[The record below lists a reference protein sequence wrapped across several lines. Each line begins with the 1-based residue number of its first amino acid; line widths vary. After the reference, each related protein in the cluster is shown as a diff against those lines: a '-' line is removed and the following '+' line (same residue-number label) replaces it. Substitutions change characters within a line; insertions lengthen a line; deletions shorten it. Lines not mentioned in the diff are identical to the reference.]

1 MSELMNLTSCSVLKF
16 LNYITKYYINPLMS
30 HKEESLKS
38 RVVTDEDKMITDG
51 LRVSGGVSS
60 GRA

>member
-1 MSELMNLTSCSVLKF
+1 MSL
-16 LNYITKYYINPLMS
+16 
-30 HKEESLKS
+30 EESLKS
-38 RVVTDEDKMITDG
+38 RVVTGEDEMITDG